1 MRPRYSIDREQ
12 FVPRPLSEV
21 FAFFADA
28 ANLEVLT
35 PGFLRFR
42 ILTLVPIRVAAG
54 TMIDYQ
60 IRIAGIPQRWRT
72 LIAGFETPRRFVDVQ
87 LRGPYALWRHTHEF
101 SESGGGTIIRDI
113 VEYEMPFGLLGVMV
127 RGLFVRRLLE
137 VIFDYRRAKIEEIF
151 GSNTK
156 EAL

>member
-1 MRPRYSIDREQ
+1 
-12 FVPRPLSEV
+12 
-21 FAFFADA
+21 
-28 ANLEVLT
+28 
-35 PGFLRFR
+35 
-42 ILTLVPIRVAAG
+42 
-54 TMIDYQ
+54 MIDYQ

-72 LIAGFETPRRFVDVQ
+72 LIEGFETPRRFVDVQ

-101 SESGGGTIIRDI
+101 SESGGYNIIRDI

-127 RGLFVRRLLE
+127 RGLLVRRLLE

>member
-1 MRPRYSIDREQ
+1 MRHRYSIEREQ
-12 FVPRPLSEV
+12 FVPRPLLEV

-42 ILTLVPIRVAAG
+42 ILTPVPIRMAAG

-72 LIAGFETPRRFVDVQ
+72 LIEVFETPRRFVDVQ
-87 LRGPYALWRHTHEF
+87 LHGPYALWRHTHEF
-101 SESGGGTIIRDI
+101 SESAGGTTIRDS
-113 VEYEMPFGLLGVMV
+113 VEYEIPFGLLGVMV
-127 RGLFVRRLLE
+127 RRLLVRRLLE
-137 VIFDYRRAKIEEIF
+137 AIFDYRRAKIEEIF
-151 GSNTK
+151 GPDTT
-156 EAL
+156 EEL

>member
-1 MRPRYSIDREQ
+1 MRHRYSIEREQ
-12 FVPRPLSEV
+12 LVPRPLSEV

-42 ILTLVPIRVAAG
+42 ILTPVPIRMAAA
-54 TMIDYQ
+54 TLIDYE
-60 IRIAGIPQRWRT
+60 IRIAGIPQRWKT
-72 LIAGFETPRRFVDVQ
+72 LIEVFETPRRFVDVQ
-87 LRGPYALWRHTHEF
+87 LRGPYAWWRHTHEF
-101 SESGGGTIIRDI
+101 SESAGGTTIRDS

-127 RGLFVRRLLE
+127 RGLLVRRMLE
-137 VIFDYRRAKIEEIF
+137 AIFDYRRAKIEEIF
-151 GSNTK
+151 GSDRK

>member
-1 MRPRYSIDREQ
+1 MRHRYSIEREQ
-12 FVPRPLSEV
+12 LVPRPLSEV

-42 ILTLVPIRVAAG
+42 ILTPVSIRMAAA
-54 TMIDYQ
+54 TLIDYE
-60 IRIAGIPQRWRT
+60 IRIAGIPQRWKT
-72 LIAGFETPRRFVDVQ
+72 LIEVFETPRRFVDVQ
-87 LRGPYALWRHTHEF
+87 LRGPYAWWRYTHEF
-101 SESGGGTIIRDI
+101 SESAGGTTIRDS

-127 RGLFVRRLLE
+127 RGLLVRRMLE
-137 VIFDYRRAKIEEIF
+137 AIFDYRRAKIEEIF
-151 GSNTK
+151 GSDRK